1 MKEGNNKIEK
11 IKSPFIL
18 KKILSLISNNRKLV
32 LINYNKQLQ
41 SKLLIGFEDYKITSY
56 KYKIGERDGKGKEY
70 MKNTDILIFEGE

>member
-18 KKILSLISNNRKLV
+18 KNILSLISFNKKPE
-32 LINYNKQLQ
+32 LINYNKKLQ
-41 SKLLIGFEDYKITSY
+41 SKLLIGFEYYKITSY